1 MSEIIGISA
10 TELERLSVLALSGTP
25 ALSAGQVYDV
35 DGQRYRWTGTAWE
48 KRWRSQWLPVRAE
61 TNEAG
66 EVVRV
71 ATSTIDLPVVTY
83 QTSPGGGIAL
93 SVGGVSAELPEI
105 AAAQSAATLA
115 SATAALT
122 PVLTDEREY
131 IQGYY
136 VKVGGTRTTGRSTP
150 GDWSD
155 ANCYGDIQTAV
166 DQGWTS
172 DDWIVLDDAAWQM
185 TVVALAT
192 TTAVTGSR
200 LKMRSR
206 SLDRSACSLRFTD
219 TSAAG
224 WRFNRSDR
232 SYGLDVRGI
241 TVSADPHT
249 TAAAP
254 VFLQVWQP
262 SDALM
267 TFTDMDFIDAAI
279 NHPSNVSLHG
289 FFNAQIGSAGAR
301 TVRFTRCRFYGLSAN
316 VHAGAWFLRGL
327 SGTHYEFI
335 DCDFGLG
342 TDPGAGITAAA
353 HAPSSGFVGGVG
365 GGVDI
370 TLTGC
375 RQNGVTITSASVE
388 DVVCYPL
395 FTVSGTLVIDGFEVR
410 NTTVTG
416 ASAGTFGVMARG
428 PHTVKKLHGYD
439 CMSTPADT
447 INSVGGLFTAFGEAA
462 VGTAEEI
469 VAERCV
475 SDFGTALY
483 WSQGASNTTKAV
495 VAIECRSRVDS
506 IVYSGGWGDTTGVGI
521 VGVNCRYGT
530 GSNHPSLGDSGFLH
544 AHNHTTLA
552 TRTKTAT
559 YQHVRLVGCRNM
571 DVKADG
577 SDTLFAHSR
586 NATYGLNLVLHD
598 IVADGAPGNHVR
610 LDGANGSTFTVSGD
624 VSLPGGNA
632 SVIYSGNITG
642 ALNVLGNV
650 TAFPRAPTREEAIAW
665 ARHVAGI

>member
-1 MSEIIGISA
+1 MTNSARLSGRPSSSAAYNVGDVVDTPDSAIKSWRYLGAGEWEPNDAVRYTRGPGGVVEVCVGDISA
-10 TELERLSVLALSGTP
+10 TIPELT
-25 ALSAGQVYDV
+25 
-35 DGQRYRWTGTAWE
+35 
-48 KRWRSQWLPVRAE
+48 
-61 TNEAG
+61 
-66 EVVRV
+66 
-71 ATSTIDLPVVTY
+71 
-83 QTSPGGGIAL
+83 
-93 SVGGVSAELPEI
+93 
-105 AAAQSAATLA
+105 AAQSAATLA
-115 SATAALT
+115 AATSALT
-122 PVLTDEREY
+122 PVLTDVIEY
-131 IQGYY
+131 VQGYY

-150 GDWSD
+150 GDWSE
-155 ANCYGDIQTAV
+155 ANCYASIQSAV
-166 DQGWTS
+166 NQGWTS

-192 TTAVTGSR
+192 TTAVTGAR

-224 WRFNRSDR
+224 WRFNRADR

-249 TAAAP
+249 TTPA
-254 VFLQVWQP
+254 VFLQVSQP

-267 TFTDMDFIDAAI
+267 TFTDMDFTDAAI
-279 NHPSNVSLHG
+279 NYPSNVSLNG

-316 VHAGAWFLRGL
+316 VFAGEWFLRGL

-353 HAPSSGFVGGVG
+353 HAPSSGFGGGVG

-370 TLTGC
+370 TLTNC

-388 DVVCYPL
+388 DVACYPL
-395 FTVSGTLVIDGFEVR
+395 FAVSGTLVIDGFEVR

-416 ASAGTFGVMARG
+416 AAAGTFGVMAFG

-447 INSVGGLFTAFGEAA
+447 INSIGGLFTAFGEAA
-462 VGTAEEI
+462 VGTAEEV

-495 VAIECRSRVDS
+495 VAIECQSRVDS

-521 VGVNCRYGT
+521 VGVNCQYGT
-530 GSNHPSLGDSGFLH
+530 GSNHPGLGNSGFLH
-544 AHNHTTLA
+544 AHNHTTLT

-571 DVKADG
+571 DVKSDG
-577 SDTLFAHSR
+577 SDTLYAHSR

-598 IVADGAPGNHVR
+598 IVADGVPGNHVS
-610 LDGANGSTFTVSGD
+610 LDEGNGSTFTVSGD
-624 VSLPGGNA
+624 VSLPGGDA
-632 SVIYSGNITG
+632 SVIYSGYITG
-642 ALNVLGNV
+642 TLNVLGNV